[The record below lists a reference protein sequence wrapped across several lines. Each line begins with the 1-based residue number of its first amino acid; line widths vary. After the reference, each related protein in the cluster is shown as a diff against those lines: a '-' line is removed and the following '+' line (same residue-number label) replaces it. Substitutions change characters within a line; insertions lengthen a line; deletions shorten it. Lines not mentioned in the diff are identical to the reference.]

1 MQTVK
6 LFDRE
11 EIKKA
16 KDIDIFDIIDEF
28 SNDCAIP
35 WWVDYE
41 EIWEGCTERDK
52 KIITDRNKINDYLIA
67 NGAEEGELVYIDI
80 TW

>member
-1 MQTVK
+1 MKTVK
-6 LFDRE
+6 LFSRE
-11 EIKKA
+11 EIEEA

-52 KIITDRNKINDYLIA
+52 EIITNRNKINDYLIA
-67 NGAEEGELVYIDI
+67 NGAEEDELVYIDI